1 MRKCYKAEDSAMS
14 KIITRTV
21 LLLSLVSLFTDMASE
36 MLYPVMP
43 LYLREIGFSVIAIGV
58 LEGFA
63 EAVAGLS
70 KGYFGTW
77 SDNIGLRM
85 PFVRWGYGLSAISKP
100 MMAAFTYVWWVF
112 FARALDRTGKGLRT
126 GARDAILSEQAAPQT
141 KARVFGFHRSMDTTG
156 AIIGPSLALLFLYFF
171 PDEYRQL
178 FLWAFIPGIAAIIVT
193 FLIKEKRRE
202 TKKEKQYPSFK
213 AFYQYWIQAPT
224 AYKKLTGALLVFT
237 LFNSSDVLLL
247 LRMKETGTSDTAL
260 IGVYIFYN
268 AVYAILAYPFGALA
282 DKTSLKKIL
291 LSGLILFAIVYAGMS
306 IKGNVF
312 WYLFLFLLYGAYA
325 AATEGISK
333 AWIIKLVDQD
343 RVATAIGTY
352 TGFQSVAA
360 LLASSIAGILWFY
373 FGAPVAFI
381 SSAIITLLVVI
392 YLYFKTK

>member
-1 MRKCYKAEDSAMS
+1 MS
-14 KIITRTV
+14 KQIITRTV
-21 LLLSLVSLFTDMASE
+21 VLLSLVSLFTDMASE

-43 LYLREIGFSVIAIGV
+43 LYLKEIGFSVIAIGV

-63 EAVAGLS
+63 EAIAGLS

-85 PFVRWGYGLSAISKP
+85 PFVRLGYGLSAISKP
-100 MMAAFTYVWWVF
+100 MMAAFTYLWWVF
-112 FARALDRTGKGLRT
+112 FARAIDRTGKGLRT
-126 GARDAILSEQAAPQT
+126 GARDAILSEQATPET
-141 KARVFGFHRSMDTTG
+141 KARVFGFHRAGDTIG

-178 FLWAFIPGIAAIIVT
+178 FLWAFIPGVAAIVVT
-193 FLIKEKRRE
+193 FLIKEKRRQ
-202 TKKEKQYPSFK
+202 TKTEKQYPSFK

-224 AYKKLTGALLVFT
+224 EYKRLTGALLIFT
-237 LFNSSDVLLL
+237 LFNSSDILLL
-247 LRMKETGTSDTAL
+247 LRMKEEGTSDTTL

-268 AVYAILAYPFGALA
+268 TVYAILAYPFGALA

-291 LSGLILFAIVYAGMS
+291 LSGLFLFAVVYAGMS
-306 IKGNVF
+306 IKGNVI

-333 AWIIKLVDQD
+333 AWITKLVEKN

-360 LLASSIAGILWFY
+360 LLASSIAGVLWFY
-373 FGAPVAFI
+373 FGAGVAFI
-381 SSAIITLLVVI
+381 SAAIITLLVVI

>member
-1 MRKCYKAEDSAMS
+1 MS

-77 SDNIGLRM
+77 SDNIGLRI

-291 LSGLILFAIVYAGMS
+291 LSGLILFAIVYTGMS

>member
-1 MRKCYKAEDSAMS
+1 MS

-247 LRMKETGTSDTAL
+247 LRMKETGTSDTVL

-291 LSGLILFAIVYAGMS
+291 LSGLFLFAIVYAGMS

>member
-1 MRKCYKAEDSAMS
+1 MS

-77 SDNIGLRM
+77 SDNIGLRI

-141 KARVFGFHRSMDTTG
+141 KARVFGFHRSVDTTG

-193 FLIKEKRRE
+193 FLIKEKRKE
-202 TKKEKQYPSFK
+202 TQKEKQYPSFK

-247 LRMKETGTSDTAL
+247 LRMKETGTSDTVL

-291 LSGLILFAIVYAGMS
+291 LSGLFLFAIVYAGMS

>member
-1 MRKCYKAEDSAMS
+1 MN

-43 LYLREIGFSVIAIGV
+43 LYLKEIGFSVIAIGV
-58 LEGFA
+58 LEGVA

-85 PFVRWGYGLSAISKP
+85 PFVRWGYALSAISKP
-100 MMAAFTYVWWVF
+100 MMATFTYVWWVF

-126 GARDAILSEQAAPQT
+126 GARDAILSEQATPET
-141 KARVFGFHRSMDTTG
+141 KARVFGFHRSLDTVG

-171 PDEYRQL
+171 PNEYRQL

-193 FLIKEKRRE
+193 FLIKEKRKE
-202 TKKEKQYPSFK
+202 TGTEKHYPSFK

-224 AYKKLTGALLVFT
+224 AYKRLAGALLVFT
-237 LFNSSDVLLL
+237 LFNSSDFLLL
-247 LRMKETGTSDTAL
+247 LRMKETGISDTAL

-268 AVYAILAYPFGALA
+268 AVYAILAYPFGVLA

-291 LSGLILFAIVYAGMS
+291 LAGLFLFAVVYAGMCV
-306 IKGNVF
+306 KGSVV

-333 AWIIKLVDQD
+333 AWITKLVEKN
-343 RVATAIGTY
+343 RVGTAIGTY

-360 LLASSIAGILWFY
+360 
-373 FGAPVAFI
+373 
-381 SSAIITLLVVI
+381 
-392 YLYFKTK
+392 

>member
-1 MRKCYKAEDSAMS
+1 MS

-360 LLASSIAGILWFY
+360 LLASSIAGLLWFY

>member
-1 MRKCYKAEDSAMS
+1 
-14 KIITRTV
+14 
-21 LLLSLVSLFTDMASE
+21 

-58 LEGFA
+58 LEGVA

-70 KGYFGTW
+70 KGYFGTL

-85 PFVRWGYGLSAISKP
+85 PLVRWGYGLSAISKP

-126 GARDAILSEQAAPQT
+126 GARDAILSEQATPET

-193 FLIKEKRRE
+193 FLIKEKRKE
-202 TKKEKQYPSFK
+202 TQKEKQYPSFK

-291 LSGLILFAIVYAGMS
+291 LSGLFLFAIVYAGMS

-333 AWIIKLVDQD
+333 AWITKLVDKD

-352 TGFQSVAA
+352 TGFQSIAA
-360 LLASSIAGILWFY
+360 LLASSIAGFLWFY

>member
-1 MRKCYKAEDSAMS
+1 MH

-43 LYLREIGFSVIAIGV
+43 LYLKEIGFSVIAIGV
-58 LEGFA
+58 LEGVA

-126 GARDAILSEQAAPQT
+126 GARDAILSEQSTPET
-141 KARVFGFHRSMDTTG
+141 KARAFGFHRSMDTVG
-156 AIIGPSLALLFLYFF
+156 AIVGPSLALLFLYFF
-171 PDEYRQL
+171 PNEYRQL
-178 FLWAFIPGIAAIIVT
+178 FLWAFVPGVAAIIVT
-193 FLIKEKRRE
+193 FLVKEKRKE
-202 TKKEKQYPSFK
+202 TRIEKRYPSFK
-213 AFYQYWIQAPT
+213 AFYQYWIQAPI
-224 AYKKLTGALLVFT
+224 AYKRLAGALLVFT
-237 LFNSSDVLLL
+237 LFNSSDILLL
-247 LRMKETGTSDTAL
+247 LRMKEAGTSDTAL

-268 AVYAILAYPFGALA
+268 AVYAILAYPLGALA
-282 DKTSLKKIL
+282 DKTSFKKIL
-291 LSGLILFAIVYAGMS
+291 LAGLFLFVVVYTGMCM
-306 IKGNVF
+306 KGNVT
-312 WYLFLFLLYGAYA
+312 WYLFLFLLYGVYA

-333 AWIIKLVDQD
+333 AWITKLVEKD
-343 RVATAIGTY
+343 RVASAIGTY
-352 TGFQSVAA
+352 TGFQSIAA
-360 LLASSIAGILWFY
+360 LLASSLAGILWFY
-373 FGAPVAFI
+373 FGAAVAFM

>member
-77 SDNIGLRM
+77 SDNIGLRI

>member
-1 MRKCYKAEDSAMS
+1 MN

-21 LLLSLVSLFTDMASE
+21 LLLTLVSLFTDMASE

-43 LYLREIGFSVIAIGV
+43 LYLKEIGFSVIAIGV

-77 SDNIGLRM
+77 SDNIGVRM

-112 FARALDRTGKGLRT
+112 FARAIDRTGKGLRT
-126 GARDAILSEQAAPQT
+126 GARDAILSEQATPET
-141 KARVFGFHRSMDTTG
+141 KARVFGFHRAGDTIG
-156 AIIGPSLALLFLYFF
+156 AIVGPSFALLFLYFF

-193 FLIKEKRRE
+193 FFIKEKRKE
-202 TKKEKQYPSFK
+202 TTKEKQYPSFK
-213 AFYQYWIQAPT
+213 AFYQYWIQAPI
-224 AYKKLTGALLVFT
+224 AYKRLTGALLIFT

-291 LSGLILFAIVYAGMS
+291 LSGLFLFAIVYAGMS
-306 IKGNVF
+306 IKGSVV

-333 AWIIKLVDQD
+333 AWITKLVEKN

-373 FGAPVAFI
+373 FGAAVAFM
-381 SSAIITLLVVI
+381 SSSIITLLVVI

>member
-1 MRKCYKAEDSAMS
+1 MS
-14 KIITRTV
+14 KILTRTV
-21 LLLSLVSLFTDMASE
+21 LLLSLVRLFTDMASE

-77 SDNIGLRM
+77 SDNIGLRI

-291 LSGLILFAIVYAGMS
+291 LSGLFLFAIVYAGMS

-333 AWIIKLVDQD
+333 AWITKLVDKD

-352 TGFQSVAA
+352 TGFQSIAS
-360 LLASSIAGILWFY
+360 LLASSIAVFLWFY